1 MDSAA
6 IETQIHLRGLTEREA
21 VMDAVFRV
29 LQGLD
34 DANQSLL
41 QSAFTHDAVLD
52 LGGTTDIG
60 TALGTHKGHAAVVDF
75 LTANVANGM
84 DTMHNVSNFRVD
96 IDGDRASL
104 TAYAIA
110 QHYRPGEAVQPL
122 DSKWLMMGNR
132 YVSTLR
138 KEDGLWKIEY
148 FLINTRWCDG
158 DIGVMQHL
166 KASGS

>member
-1 MDSAA
+1 MNNEA
-6 IETQIHLRGLTEREA
+6 IKTQVQLRGLTEREA
-21 VMDAVFRV
+21 VMDAVFRFV
-29 LQGLD
+29 QGLD

-41 QSAFTHDAVLD
+41 SSAFMHDAVLD

-60 TALGTHKGHAAVVDF
+60 TTFGTHKGHAAVVDF

-96 IDGDRASL
+96 INGDRASL

-110 QHYRPGEAVQPL
+110 QHYRPGEAVRPL
-122 DSKWLMMGNR
+122 DSKWLLMGNR

-148 FLINTRWCDG
+148 FLINTHWCDG
-158 DIGVMQHL
+158 DIGVTQHS
-166 KASGS
+166 KAPGS